1 MTRTGED
8 DAPAHGAEA
17 QGEPRAAPRVLIAE
31 DDVDIASTLSRGL
44 AREGY
49 RADVAHDCAGALALL
64 RDAPCDA
71 AIVDMML
78 GAELGTDLVRRL
90 REGGMRGPILILSA
104 LSSVEDR
111 TDGLE
116 AGADDYIAKPF
127 EFAELL
133 ARLRVQEARRSR
145 RGAEARLVQV
155 GGLSLDPDLREV
167 SGGGR
172 TVVLTPREAALLGF
186 LIAHAGEVVSR
197 GTIFDALWASEG
209 GSSENVVDVYIGYLR
224 RKLAPVEGFGVSL
237 RTIRGRG
244 FLLTEASN
252 G

>member
-1 MTRTGED
+1 VNGTGTED
-8 DAPAHGAEA
+8 T
-17 QGEPRAAPRVLIAE
+17 PRRVLIAE

-44 AREGY
+44 SREGY
-49 RADVAHDCAGALALL
+49 AAAVAHDCAGALALV
-64 RDAPCDA
+64 REGPCDA

-78 GAELGTDLVRRL
+78 GADAGTDLVRHL
-90 REGGMRGPILILSA
+90 REGGMRGPILVLSA

-127 EFAELL
+127 EFDELL
-133 ARLRVQEARRSR
+133 ARLKVQEARRSR
-145 RGAEARLVQV
+145 RGPAARSLGL
-155 GGLSLDPDLREV
+155 GGLSLDPELREV
-167 SGGGR
+167 AGAGR
-172 TVVLTPREAALLGF
+172 TVTLTPREAGLLGF
-186 LIAHAGEVVSR
+186 LIEHAGEVVSR
-197 GTIFDALWASEG
+197 GAIFDALWAAEG

-224 RKLAPVEGFGVSL
+224 RKLAPIESFGVAL

-244 FLLTEASN
+244 FLLTEASD